1 MRTLESIGKPS
12 FPSLLR
18 VMGKVLFVMLAW
30 ASMLA
35 CSGSDELLDDID
47 DPSKVPLDKPLRV
60 LVLGNSFSV
69 DGLAYLDE
77 LARAANINL
86 SQFGIYNGMIKG
98 GGLAD
103 WIDVYQKG
111 SSYSFSR
118 ASGKRF

>member
-1 MRTLESIGKPS
+1 MRTLESFEKPF
-12 FPSLLR
+12 FPSLLQ
-18 VMGKVLFVMLAW
+18 VMGKLMLVVLAW

-69 DGLAYLDE
+69 DGLAYLDD

-86 SQFGIYNGMIKG
+86 SHFGIYNGMIPF
-98 GGLAD
+98 
-103 WIDVYQKG
+103 QT
-111 SSYSFSR
+111 
-118 ASGKRF
+118 

>member
-1 MRTLESIGKPS
+1 ML
-12 FPSLLR
+12 
-18 VMGKVLFVMLAW
+18 VVLAW

-69 DGLAYLDE
+69 DGLAYLDD

-86 SQFGIYNGMIKG
+86 SHFGIYNGMIPF
-98 GGLAD
+98 
-103 WIDVYQKG
+103 QT
-111 SSYSFSR
+111 
-118 ASGKRF
+118 